1 MKILKKIFK
10 FLGIL
15 VLLLVVAF
23 FVFTAFPKY
32 KYLRKAVYYNLA
44 DIDDYKIFDNRKIK
58 AGQHQ
63 PWAKSKEFNK
73 KAPSKASLQKIESYQ
88 TVAFLVLQN
97 KAIKYERY
105 WDNYSDSSWSNSFSM
120 AKSVISLLI
129 GAAIDEGKIKSID
142 QKVGDFLPQFKEQ
155 GLNSQLTIRH
165 LLSMSSGLNWDESY
179 AGPTSMTTI
188 AYYGKDLEKLM
199 KEMKVVTTPGKK
211 NMYQSGNTQ
220 VLAFV
225 LEKAT
230 GKTIADYASEK
241 LWQPLGAKHDA
252 LWSLD
257 NENGH
262 EKAYCC
268 FNSNARDFARL
279 GQLILQNG
287 RWKGRQV
294 ISEKYIKEATTPA
307 KDLVAEGG
315 PGSKKEINNY
325 YGHQFWILQYKGH
338 TIPYFRGILGQ
349 YIFII
354 PKKEAVVVRLGHKRD
369 TQYGDYHAPKDIY
382 AYLDAALEVLE

>member
-1 MKILKKIFK
+1 MKILKKLFK
-10 FLGIL
+10 YLGIL
-15 VLLLVVAF
+15 ILLLVVAF
-23 FVFTAFPKY
+23 FVLTAFPKY
-32 KYLRKAVYYNLA
+32 SYLRKAVYYNLA
-44 DIDDYKIFDNRKIK
+44 DIDDYKIFDNRTIK
-58 AGQHQ
+58 AGKHQ
-63 PWAKSKEFNK
+63 PWTKTKDYNK
-73 KAPSKASLQKIESYQ
+73 KAPSSASLQKIESYK

-97 KAIKYERY
+97 SSIKYEKY

-129 GAAIDEGKIKSID
+129 GAAIDEGKIKSVD
-142 QKVGDFLPQFKEQ
+142 QKVGDFLPQFKGGMNE
-155 GLNSQLTIRH
+155 QLTIRH
-165 LLSMSSGLNWDESY
+165 LLSMSSGLNWDENY

-188 AYYGKDLEKLM
+188 AYYGKDLEKSVKQM
-199 KEMKVVTTPGKK
+199 QVVTTPGKK
-211 NMYQSGNTQ
+211 NVYQSGNTQ

-230 GKTIADYASEK
+230 GKTVADYASEK

-257 NENGH
+257 KENGH

-279 GQLILQNG
+279 GQLVLLNG
-287 RWKGRQV
+287 RWGGRPI

-307 KDLVAEGG
+307 KSLTSEGSSE
-315 PGSKKEINNY
+315 PNNY
-325 YGHQFWILQYKGH
+325 YGHQFWILEYKGNI
-338 TIPYFRGILGQ
+338 IPYMRGILGQ

-354 PKKEAVVVRLGHKRD
+354 PKKNAVVVRLGHTRD
-369 TQYGDYHAPKDIY
+369 TQYGDFHAPKDVY
-382 AYLDAALEVLE
+382 AYLDAAFEILD

>member
-63 PWAKSKEFNK
+63 PWAKAKDFNK
-73 KAPSKASLQKIESYQ
+73 KTPSKASLQKIESYQ

-97 KAIKYERY
+97 SAIKYERY

-142 QKVGDFLPQFKEQ
+142 QKVGDFLPQFKEK
-155 GLNSQLTIRH
+155 GLNNRLTIRH
-165 LLSMSSGLNWDESY
+165 LLSMSSGLNWDENY

-199 KEMKVVTTPGKK
+199 KEMKVVNTPGKK

-220 VLAFV
+220 VLAFI

-257 NENGH
+257 KENGH

-287 RWKGRQV
+287 RWQGRQV
-294 ISEKYIKEATTPA
+294 ISEKYIKEATAPA
-307 KDLVAEGG
+307 TNLVAEGG
-315 PGSKKEINNY
+315 PESKKETNNY
-325 YGHQFWILQYKGH
+325 YGHQFWILKHKGH

>member
-1 MKILKKIFK
+1 MKILKKLFK

-15 VLLLVVAF
+15 ILLLVVAF

-32 KYLRKAVYYNLA
+32 NYLRRAIYYNLA
-44 DIDDYKIFDNRKIK
+44 DIDDYKIFENRTIK

-63 PWAKSKEFNK
+63 PWATAKDYNK
-73 KAPSKASLQKIESYQ
+73 KAPSSTNIQKIEGYK

-97 KAIKYERY
+97 SSIKYEKY

-142 QKVGDFLPQFKEQ
+142 QKVGDFLPQFKE
-155 GLNSQLTIRH
+155 GLNNQLTIRH
-165 LLSMSSGLNWDESY
+165 LLSMSSGLNWDEDY

-188 AYYGKDLEKLM
+188 AYYGKDLEKSV
-199 KEMKVVTTPGKK
+199 KQMKVITTPGKK
-211 NMYQSGNTQ
+211 NIYQSGNTQ
-220 VLAFV
+220 VLAFL

-230 GKTIADYASEK
+230 GKTVSDYASEK
-241 LWQPLGAKHDA
+241 LWQPLGAKHNA

-257 NENGH
+257 KENGH

-279 GQLILQNG
+279 GQLILLNG
-287 RWKGRQV
+287 KWQGRQV
-294 ISEKYIKEATTPA
+294 ISEKYIKEATSPA
-307 KDLVAEGG
+307 KNLIAED
-315 PGSKKEINNY
+315 SNEANNY
-325 YGHQFWILQYKGH
+325 YGYQFWILKYKGN
-338 TIPYFRGILGQ
+338 TIPYMRGILGQ

-354 PKKEAVVVRLGHKRD
+354 PKKNAVVVRLGHTRD
-369 TQYGDYHAPKDIY
+369 PQYGDYQAPKDVY
-382 AYLDAALEVLE
+382 TYLDAAFEVLD